1 MKFVNKETNPNKTTG
16 SYNPRM
22 MSTAGRKQEK
32 YMQNSSVKMEDQNA
46 RGARGQSLNYR
57 RTMNSNDI
65 VFPSS
70 KVNNLTFKLE
80 QPKIVTIK
88 R

>member
-1 MKFVNKETNPNKTTG
+1 MNKETNPNKTTG

-32 YMQNSSVKMEDQNA
+32 YVGNSSLKMEDQNS
-46 RGARGQSLNYR
+46 RMARGQSMNYR
-57 RTMNSNDI
+57 KTMNSNDI

-70 KVNNLTFKLE
+70 KINNLTFKL
-80 QPKIVTIK
+80 
-88 R
+88 